1 MLIAFYIDFLGVVVH
16 RRPLYIERTD
26 YMILNVSKVK
36 RILANSGATDL
47 ANFTG
52 VNLRAIQKMKSGSSD
67 IEAVSVGSLLKIQ
80 YFSDDTSALA
90 KDDLVDLSKIEILL
104 LDNTAYELAK
114 KSGLARSTVQKIKD
128 KGLQAAKLSSA
139 RKLLNLNHVTIDL
152 MKLEKL
158 LQDTPLQELAAKCDL
173 TSKEL
178 HTLERSDLD
187 ALTIGTAKKLIKL
200 L

>member
-1 MLIAFYIDFLGVVVH
+1 
-16 RRPLYIERTD
+16 
-26 YMILNVSKVK
+26 MILNVSKVK

-47 ANFTG
+47 SNFTG
-52 VNLRAIQKMKSGSSD
+52 VNLRAIQKMKSGESD
-67 IEAVSVGSLLKIQ
+67 LEAVSVGSLLKIQ
-80 YFSDDTSALA
+80 YFSDDTRTLA
-90 KDDLVDLSKIEILL
+90 KDDLIDLSKIEILL

-158 LQDTPLQELAAKCDL
+158 LQDTPLQELAAKCNL
-173 TSKEL
+173 TNKEL
-178 HTLERSDLD
+178 HTLEHSDID

>member
-1 MLIAFYIDFLGVVVH
+1 
-16 RRPLYIERTD
+16 
-26 YMILNVSKVK
+26 MILNVSKVK
-36 RILANSGATDL
+36 RILDNSGATDL
-47 ANFTG
+47 SNFTG
-52 VNLRAIQKMKSGSSD
+52 INLRAIQKMKSGSSD
-67 IEAVSVGSLLKIQ
+67 LEAVSVGSLLKIQ
-80 YFSDDTSALA
+80 YFSDDTKTLA
-90 KDDLVDLSKIEILL
+90 KDDLIDLSKIEILL

-128 KGLQAAKLSSA
+128 KGLQIAKLSSA
-139 RKLLNLNHVTIDL
+139 RKLLNLNHVSIDL

-158 LQDTPLQELAAKCDL
+158 LQDTPFLQELAAKCDL

-187 ALTIGTAKKLIKL
+187 GLTIGTAKKLIKL

>member
-1 MLIAFYIDFLGVVVH
+1 MVH
-16 RRPLYIERTD
+16 RRPPIQIERTD

-36 RILANSGATDL
+36 RILDNSGATDL
-47 ANFTG
+47 SNFTG
-52 VNLRAIQKMKSGSSD
+52 INLRAIQKMKSGSSD
-67 IEAVSVGSLLKIQ
+67 LEAVSVGSLLKIQ
-80 YFSDDTSALA
+80 YFSDDTKTLA
-90 KDDLVDLSKIEILL
+90 KDDLIDLSKIEILL

-114 KSGLARSTVQKIKD
+114 KSGLARSTVQKIKNE
-128 KGLQAAKLSSA
+128 GLQVAKLSSA

-158 LQDTPLQELAAKCDL
+158 LQDTPLQELAAKCNL

-187 ALTIGTAKKLIKL
+187 GLTIGTAKKLIKL